1 MILFFTSH
9 YLVNFLSKEHGHARR
24 KLTQWF
30 HSHTRS
36 LDAQLGGQQKKI
48 DDHVAQLCDYEMV
61 NKRMAAEN
69 GTLFTRLEE
78 LNGNAGMLQKIK
90 VTLSSQLD
98 DAKRA
103 CDEEAKERQSLL
115 GR

>member
-1 MILFFTSH
+1 MNITAKLSSLLETFFQCFTSPNYIKTH
-9 YLVNFLSKEHGHARR
+9 VHFL
-24 KLTQWF
+24 
-30 HSHTRS
+30 TRA

-48 DDHVAQLCDYEMV
+48 DDHVAQLCDYENV

>member
-1 MILFFTSH
+1 
-9 YLVNFLSKEHGHARR
+9 
-24 KLTQWF
+24 
-30 HSHTRS
+30 
-36 LDAQLGGQQKKI
+36 
-48 DDHVAQLCDYEMV
+48 
-61 NKRMAAEN
+61 MAAEN

-90 VTLSSQLD
+90 VTLASQLD

-115 GR
+115 GRSVRLVSFLLVAAEPTTL

>member
-1 MILFFTSH
+1 M
-9 YLVNFLSKEHGHARR
+9 
-24 KLTQWF
+24 
-30 HSHTRS
+30 
-36 LDAQLGGQQKKI
+36 
-48 DDHVAQLCDYEMV
+48 AQLCDYENV

-115 GR
+115 GRRVSVAGAGGGAKSPNFFRTSFKYRPLARGFL